1 MRQVSTTSYRIDLT
15 MCRQHAVASDGRCL
29 TDTAMKREPPR
40 YVGDLA
46 RWYFMGATDEWKP
59 YDQTSNQRIETAH
72 ENGQTEVMIS
82 GGLLGGIEASKF
94 ELFGE
99 DEDLD
104 KPIMGNLPSVEWC
117 AEEPW
122 LQRVPLHV
130 KSRLQTLHS
139 GLCSVHWLL
148 HLGLPREQRRWRKG
162 SQARHVQSTSS
173 A

>member
-40 YVGDLA
+40 FVGDLA
-46 RWYFMGATDEWKP
+46 KWYFMGATDEWKP

-99 DEDLD
+99 DVHIDR
-104 KPIMGNLPSVEWC
+104 PVITGLPSAEWQPK
-117 AEEPW
+117 EPW
-122 LQRVPLHV
+122 LQRAPRRVRLA
-130 KSRLQTLHS
+130 SRGANTA
-139 GLCSVHWLL
+139 CC
-148 HLGLPREQRRWRKG
+148 
-162 SQARHVQSTSS
+162 
-173 A
+173 